1 MGRNSL
7 KTAVVLAALAILMLV
22 PLVEANYMVGNPY
35 VGTTQKMHESRY
47 FGGFYEG
54 RVMFP
59 LPRDRMVKRYIS
71 GNAAGIAWQPS
82 RASSSN
88 AQPANDNVVS
98 PNLRSARRC
107 LGCELGTYSPLG
119 PQTRRGRYYYSVARL
134 SGRTRFIF
142 TGDTGSSRSKLLT
155 YAPRVRTTN
164 RVLHLAT
171 RSRLMLSPED
181 LTKLHEEIDASY
193 NGELRSGSRCL
204 SCLYE
209 PDAPFRGRYY
219 AVTPTVNKV
228 QKVRQLE

>member
-98 PNLRSARRC
+98 PTHPSLRETMPRLRAWHLQSIRSADPKRQILLFRR
-107 LGCELGTYSPLG
+107 P
-119 PQTRRGRYYYSVARL
+119 
-134 SGRTRFIF
+134 
-142 TGDTGSSRSKLLT
+142 
-155 YAPRVRTTN
+155 
-164 RVLHLAT
+164 
-171 RSRLMLSPED
+171 
-181 LTKLHEEIDASY
+181 
-193 NGELRSGSRCL
+193 
-204 SCLYE
+204 
-209 PDAPFRGRYY
+209 PFRKDQIHLHR
-219 AVTPTVNKV
+219 
-228 QKVRQLE
+228 